1 MSQDVP
7 VASNLL
13 ASKMFGVSA
22 RKLAE
27 SMGPPLILP
36 LILYTI
42 GLPLLVTLPLVFV
55 GFLVG
60 LFIYSRTPP
69 GQRPL
74 QYAAAMAR
82 HLRGRTDYVWKSP
95 EPNTND
101 LAYHEPFEA
110 WITGRPKPVV
120 AADDA
125 VSDDGEDTG
134 TETETDEQ
142 TDSDDG
148 PDADWP
154 IATYGGQTND

>member
-27 SMGPPLILP
+27 SMGPPLVVP

-60 LFIYSRTPP
+60 LFIYSRTPA

-74 QYAAAMAR
+74 QYAGAMAR
-82 HLRGRTDYVWKSP
+82 HLRGRTDYVWKLP
-95 EPNTND
+95 EPNTDD
-101 LAYHEPFEA
+101 LAYREPFEA
-110 WITGRPKPVV
+110 WITRRPKPVV
-120 AADDA
+120 ADDDA

-134 TETETDEQ
+134 TETETDEP